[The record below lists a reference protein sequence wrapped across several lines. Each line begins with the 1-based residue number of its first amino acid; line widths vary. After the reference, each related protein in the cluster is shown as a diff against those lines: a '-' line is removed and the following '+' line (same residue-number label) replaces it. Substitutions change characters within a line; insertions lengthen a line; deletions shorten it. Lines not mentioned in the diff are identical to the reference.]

1 LIIPPVFDSS
11 RAALKLKNK
20 AACHMYFSRNNIE
33 FQFFT
38 SSQVSGSHIFA
49 SEYMAGMF
57 GV

>member
-1 LIIPPVFDSS
+1 
-11 RAALKLKNK
+11 
-20 AACHMYFSRNNIE
+20 MYFSRNNIE

-57 GV
+57 GVLDV